1 MRFVTASVTV
11 VFCASYRRAITDNL
25 FPKKSPILFAGFWN
39 IWIFRPCTFSFKRN
53 TSVDAE
59 IRFRSVQSGW

>member
-25 FPKKSPILFAGFWN
+25 FPKKVSNPL
-39 IWIFRPCTFSFKRN
+39 R
-53 TSVDAE
+53 
-59 IRFRSVQSGW
+59 RFLKYLDISTLYFQF